1 MSSENDQSDI
11 VDSDIDVNI
20 EELYC
25 VIECSVR
32 HINRVTKIFH
42 GDKSRLKTF
51 APDKKATSLLF
62 SAAALGSLTQ
72 YSRIVWS
79 SASHNWLTPASAKFG
94 PGCRP
99 TAPAA

>member
-1 MSSENDQSDI
+1 MY
-11 VDSDIDVNI
+11 IDVNI
-20 EELYC
+20 EELQDWNAVC
-25 VIECSVR
+25 GAP
-32 HINRVTKIFH
+32 HQQ

-51 APDKKATSLLF
+51 VPDKKATSLLF

-94 PGCRP
+94 PQLQQP
-99 TAPAA
+99 NTII